1 MMRRMAPPTPGRAG
15 IPALPRRRAWTAL
28 AGASALALAACR
40 SEPPP
45 VPPEVAAWLDGAE
58 VDGSPRGPRPAA
70 DLRLRTL
77 GAEVYRVRCTQ
88 CHGVGGDG
96 RGPHAVRLR
105 VPPRDFTTG
114 VYELRSTPSGSLPTD
129 LDLFRTVSRG
139 LRGTAMI
146 PWTFLPEEERW
157 AVLEHVKSFSSRF
170 VEEPPGE
177 AVVVPPPP
185 EETSALRERGALAW
199 RRAGCADCHGPEGR
213 GDGPSVPTL
222 RRDGGRPIR
231 PVPFAGGRFLRGGS
245 LADLYLTLATGLD
258 GTPMPSY
265 ASLPPDDLWALAAHV
280 RALASAPGP
289 SGPDPEERLGV
300 AIDILRM

>member
-1 MMRRMAPPTPGRAG
+1 MAAPTSRLPPLVRWG
-15 IPALPRRRAWTAL
+15 
-28 AGASALALAACR
+28 AGAALLATVLGSAACR
-40 SEPPP
+40 REPSP
-45 VPPEVAAWLDGAE
+45 VPGEVESWLAGGE
-58 VDGSPRGPRPAA
+58 VDGSPRSPRPAA
-70 DLRLRTL
+70 GLRLRTL

-96 RGPHAVRLR
+96 RGPHAIRLS
-105 VPPRDFTTG
+105 VPPRDFTAG

-129 LDLFRTVSRG
+129 LDLFRSVSRG

-157 AVLEHVKSFSSRF
+157 AVLEHVKSFSPRF
-170 VEEPPGE
+170 AEETAGEPVE
-177 AVVVPPPP
+177 VPPAP
-185 EETSALRERGALAW
+185 EETPALRARGAETW

-222 RRDGGRPIR
+222 KRDGGQPIR
-231 PVPFAGGRFLRGGS
+231 PPPFAGGRFLRGGS
-245 LADLYLTLATGLD
+245 LAELYLTLVTGLD

-265 ASLPPDDLWALAAHV
+265 ASLPPEDLWALSAHV

-300 AIDILRM
+300 AIDILHQ